1 MSHSYRIKS
10 IVERDD
16 ITNQP
21 LYWSNE
27 DGWVDK
33 GSATVF
39 SKEEYLTTPYLPLG
53 SEWEAV

>member
-1 MSHSYRIKS
+1 
-10 IVERDD
+10 
-16 ITNQP
+16 